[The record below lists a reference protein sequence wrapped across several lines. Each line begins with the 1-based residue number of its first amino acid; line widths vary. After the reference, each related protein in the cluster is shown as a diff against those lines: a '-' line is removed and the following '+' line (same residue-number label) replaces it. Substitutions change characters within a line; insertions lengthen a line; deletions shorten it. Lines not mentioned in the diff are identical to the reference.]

1 MKDPIWNEKKKK
13 QAEKLGA
20 VVSHDAPLAEPG
32 EGASGEHMLSV
43 GELQRRL
50 SPRARRSRKH

>member
-32 EGASGEHMLSV
+32 EGASGEHMSPLANSTF
-43 GELQRRL
+43 
-50 SPRARRSRKH
+50 PRARRSRKH